1 MRPLHRS
8 PAALALVLLGG
19 TLGTS
24 AREALTLAVPPVA
37 GLPAA
42 LLLANLAGALL
53 LGVLLESLARRG
65 PDLGAR
71 RSLRLLLGTGA
82 LGGFTSYSAL
92 SLAVAQGLLGTGTA
106 PHGALEGIGYGLG
119 SVAAGALATVAGI
132 ALAARFGPAPEPPA
146 AKPPLDAGEGA

>member
-19 TLGTS
+19 TLGTA

-53 LGVLLESLARRG
+53 LGVLLEALARRG
-65 PDLGAR
+65 PDLGTR

-92 SLAVAQGLLGTGTA
+92 SLAVAQGLLGTGTELA
-106 PHGALEGIGYGLG
+106 GIAYGLG

-132 ALAARFGPAPEPPA
+132 ALAARFGPAPEPP
-146 AKPPLDAGEGA
+146 LDAGEGA

>member
-8 PAALALVLLGG
+8 PAAVALVLLGG
-19 TLGTS
+19 ALGTA
-24 AREALTLAVPPVA
+24 AREALALAVPPVA

-106 PHGALEGIGYGLG
+106 IAGIGYGLG

-132 ALAARFGPAPEPPA
+132 ALAARIRPAPEQPA
-146 AKPPLDAGEGA
+146 SEPPLGAGEGA